1 MLKIP
6 VKNCPSAVFKLLQ
19 MINIFKLL
27 FVFQMDDHRLASQD
41 RETDGTSGASVRGG
55 RGKIQQTTDVRYGQL

>member
-1 MLKIP
+1 
-6 VKNCPSAVFKLLQ
+6 

-41 RETDGTSGASVRGG
+41 RETNGTSGASVRGG